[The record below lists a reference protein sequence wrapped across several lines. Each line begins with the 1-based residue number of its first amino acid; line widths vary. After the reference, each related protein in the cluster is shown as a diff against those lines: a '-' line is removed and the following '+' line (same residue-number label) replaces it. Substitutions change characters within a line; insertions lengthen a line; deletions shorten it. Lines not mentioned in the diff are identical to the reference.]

1 MDAILTSQLLINIFE
16 KNTPLHDGAVI
27 VRGNRVVS
35 ATCYL
40 PLSDSLALS
49 KDLGTR
55 HRAAVGVSEVSDSL
69 TIIVS
74 EETGAVS
81 TAYKG
86 QIEHDIDA
94 NHLRTQLKLL
104 QNRHREPGKFEL
116 IKRRFK
122 NGKEAS
128 KNLHK

>member
-1 MDAILTSQLLINIFE
+1 MPYLQVSSSSIFLRKIHRFMTERLSCVATVWCQLHVTFRYQTACHSRRIWE
-16 KNTPLHDGAVI
+16 PG
-27 VRGNRVVS
+27 
-35 ATCYL
+35 
-40 PLSDSLALS
+40 
-49 KDLGTR
+49 

-74 EETGAVS
+74 EETGSVS

-94 NHLRTQLKLL
+94 DHLRTQLKLL

>member
-1 MDAILTSQLLINIFE
+1 MPYLQVSSSSIFLRKIHRFMTEQLSCVA
-16 KNTPLHDGAVI
+16 TVWCQLHVTFGI
-27 VRGNRVVS
+27 
-35 ATCYL
+35 
-40 PLSDSLALS
+40 SDSLSLS

-74 EETGAVS
+74 EETGSVS

-94 NHLRTQLKLL
+94 DHLRTQLKLL